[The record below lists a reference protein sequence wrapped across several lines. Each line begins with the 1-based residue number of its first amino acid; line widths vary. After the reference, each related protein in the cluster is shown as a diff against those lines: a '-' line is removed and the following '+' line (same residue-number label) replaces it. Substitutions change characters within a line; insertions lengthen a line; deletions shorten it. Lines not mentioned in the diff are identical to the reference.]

1 MEVVY
6 IIAGIIFLIV
16 HVSICIVLGQIAES
30 KGWEKSKYF
39 LFCLFGGIMGALL
52 VIALPDKDSYKFD
65 KITSNNS
72 KKMLDELSEIKTQ
85 LAQIVDNSN
94 N

>member
-6 IIAGIIFLIV
+6 IIAGIVFLIV

-30 KGWEKSKYF
+30 KGWEKPKYF

-85 LAQIVDNSN
+85 IAQIVDNSN